1 MHASHFY
8 YKNKYARSFLKE
20 IINSYLGVKLN
31 HSLLMRRGMLD
42 SWTVLKFIENVILN
56 RNMLII
62 KQEPVEYHM
71 CFHWINFN
79 QIQCK
84 FK

>member
-1 MHASHFY
+1 M
-8 YKNKYARSFLKE
+8 
-20 IINSYLGVKLN
+20 INSYLWVKLN

-42 SWTVLKFIENVILN
+42 TFMGWNVSKFIVNAVLN
-56 RNMLII
+56 RIMLIT
-62 KQEPVEYHM
+62 KQDPIEYHM

-79 QIQCK
+79 QYQCK